1 MKRRLIDVNK
11 LYDQVDQDFYD
22 IREHSKNEVSKC
34 SGLSVH
40 LGEHSHFLYLM
51 EKQHTVSDPIDTIK
65 DISDQV
71 ESLDCNYVNQSYYD
85 GYADAISDVME
96 ILNRSLET
104 LLEERE
110 RVSKK

>member
-71 ESLDCNYVNQSYYD
+71 ESLDCNSVNQSYSD
-85 GYADAISDVME
+85 GYADAVADFLE
-96 ILNRSLET
+96 ILERSFEKL
-104 LLEERE
+104 
-110 RVSKK
+110 SKELDKC